1 MDIRK
6 LNVYKNNYSMK
17 KIISFLCTGML
28 MGSLL
33 AQSNLP
39 RLGKDSLSKVISAM
53 TTEEKARLVVGIG
66 GDTWKNPPAGEKTV
80 LVQGAA
86 GCTYRIS
93 RLGITPA
100 ALADGPAGLR
110 IDPSRDGDSK
120 KYYCTAFPTATALAS
135 TWNAPL
141 VEEVGKAMGNEVH
154 EYGADVL
161 LSPAINLQRNPL
173 CGRDFEYYSEDPLLT
188 GKLAAAMIT
197 GIQSNGVG
205 TSLKHFVANNIE
217 THRTSVNEVVSQRAL
232 RELYLRGFEIAVKEA
247 QPWTVMSSYN
257 RLNGLYTSENYDLI
271 TTILRKEWGFKGMV
285 MTDWGGGDDA
295 VAQMKAGNDVIMPG
309 DHQVKELL
317 TALKNKTVDEKTLDE
332 NITRIL
338 DFITKTPHFNQY
350 AFSNNP
356 DLKAHAQVA
365 GKAAEEAMILLKDDN
380 KTLPF
385 AKVKKVALFGKNS
398 YSAFITGG
406 TGSGEVNFEKS
417 ISIAEAF
424 QNAGYVVTPNLQKA
438 YQQFIDTVVA
448 NSKQRNKKFAV
459 DFHAEM
465 PTTEDFIKADLKSS
479 DIAMIT
485 IARNAGEGSDRKV
498 SDFSL
503 SNTEKDLI
511 KQVSK
516 IYHEAGKKVVV
527 VLNIGGVIAT
537 ADWRDDVDAIV
548 LAWQTGM
555 EGANA
560 LVKILK
566 GEVNPSGKLAQ
577 SFPMVYADVP
587 SANNFPGEPAG
598 NIINAYYTEGIY
610 VGYRYYQTFNKPT
623 AYEFGYGLSYTP
635 FQYSDIKLSSSTF
648 SDKITVSVNV
658 KNTGKVA
665 GKEVVQLYVAAP
677 KTEIEKP
684 AQELKGF
691 AKTKLLQPNESEE
704 LTFTL
709 DAKLLASYWSGIS
722 AWVADKGQYDVLIG
736 ASSKDIRQK
745 ASFEVPETII
755 VEKTHPVLY
764 QNRLLKE
771 LSIQDSK
778 NN

>member
-1 MDIRK
+1 M
-6 LNVYKNNYSMK
+6 
-17 KIISFLCTGML
+17 CTGML
-28 MGSLL
+28 VSSLL

-53 TTEEKARLVVGIG
+53 TTEEKVRLVVGIG
-66 GDTWKNPPAGEKTV
+66 GDTWKNPPTGEKTV

-100 ALADGPAGLR
+100 VLADGPAGLR
-110 IDPSRDGDSK
+110 IDPNREGDSK

-135 TWNAPL
+135 TWNASL

-309 DHQVKELL
+309 NHQVKELL

-332 NITRIL
+332 NIARIL
-338 DFITKTPHFNQY
+338 DFISKTPHFNQY
-350 AFSNNP
+350 TFSNNP

-365 GKAAEEAMILLKDDN
+365 GKAAEEAMILLKNDN
-380 KTLPF
+380 KALPF

-424 QNAGYVVTPNLQKA
+424 KNAGYIVTPNLQKT

-465 PTTEDFIKADLKSS
+465 PATEDFIKADLKNS
-479 DIAMIT
+479 DIAIIT

-503 SNTEKDLI
+503 SSTEKNLI
-511 KQVSK
+511 KQVSTT
-516 IYHEAGKKVVV
+516 YHEAGKKVVV

-587 SANNFPGEPAG
+587 SASNFPGEPAG

-610 VGYRYYQTFNKPT
+610 VGYRYYETFNKPT

-635 FQYSDIKLSSSTF
+635 FQYSGIKLSSSTF

-704 LTFTL
+704 LTFNL

-771 LSIQDSK
+771 LSIQDQDNKK
-778 NN
+778 N